1 MGFDMILD
9 IISRSTVADTHNNKE
24 LFLDKFK
31 QLYQLPI
38 LHPTLNLVATK
49 AKRGELNFRVV
60 IPQHWDRLAGHCKTS
75 SVFRKVKGVF
85 KKQHRHEIEIK
96 KLESDI
102 IMHEIAH
109 AMEKESGI
117 DINREFRTVLGYDM
131 NDKTS
136 GQLFIAQAVTS
147 VMQKELKNYKL
158 ENVMTELF
166 ARYFELLAMSYEVG
180 GYSRYKFKNTEITE
194 YFKNT
199 TNWVENHLNPL
210 LDKHCDSDV
219 RQAAEE
225 LYSNLTPYKKEW
237 VKEVGGSKHY
247 AKQQIKHTAGV
258 GKWSGK
264 TTSSLDW
271 QKQYEDLA
279 GKFLGG
285 SESTKKLK

>member
-1 MGFDMILD
+1 MILD
-9 IISRSTVADTHNNKE
+9 IISQHTTADTHSNKE

-49 AKRGELNFRVV
+49 AKRGELTFKVI

-75 SVFRKVKGVF
+75 SVFKKVKGVF
-85 KKQHRHEIEIK
+85 KKQHKHEIVIK

-117 DINREFRTVLGYDM
+117 DINKEFRTVLGYDM
-131 NDKTS
+131 NSKTS
-136 GQLFIAQAVTS
+136 GQLFITQAVTS

-180 GYSRYKFKNTEITE
+180 GYSRYKFKYTEITE

-199 TNWVENHLNPL
+199 TNWTESHLNPL
-210 LDKHCDSDV
+210 LSKHCDSDI

-225 LYSNLTPYKKEW
+225 LYSSLIPYKKEW
-237 VKEVGGSKHY
+237 TKEVGDSTHYSK
-247 AKQQIKHTAGV
+247 QPIKHTASA
-258 GKWSGK
+258 GKWSAK

-279 GKFLGG
+279 GKFLD
-285 SESTKKLK
+285 SNNNTKKLK